1 VAVRPAITDCTGGR
15 ESVSRHAPEHLVPL
29 PKGAPASVTIAS
41 SDWPSNWLNVKPA
54 DNEIRFTSPDGSDAE
69 VTEGKIP

>member
-1 VAVRPAITDCTGGR
+1 MNRYRVTLQNISYRF
-15 ESVSRHAPEHLVPL
+15 
-29 PKGAPASVTIAS
+29 PKGHRLRVTIAS